1 MGKSF
6 IEMNNI
12 EISWIIAT
20 RNRINLLKWN
30 IHQLLMQIQP
40 NEEIIVVDGNSTDG
54 TEEYLRNLFEEGK
67 IQKYIRGKDRNQAHA
82 WNKGMLAA
90 KGKYIKKIIDDDI
103 FDLTSIR
110 KCVEKMN
117 ENPESDICI
126 SEDMSMDILNPEIT
140 YRHSRY
146 QEFLKWKNN
155 TYPSFTFGDV
165 HMIIRRSSLPLIGLY
180 DTSFIMMD
188 YEYSLR
194 ISYLGAGILF
204 YTGCNALSINSRN
217 TITANASRKQLLK
230 EGIRANAMYEYS
242 GDQSQISNWSKIKI
256 FIGKKR
262 DILIKNLKETESN
275 PNKTIPFETI
285 HKNYNIALN
294 CLIQE
299 NKQNKG
305 KFDFYKPS
313 K

>member
-1 MGKSF
+1 
-6 IEMNNI
+6 MNKI

-20 RNRINLLKWN
+20 RNRICQLKWN
-30 IHQLLMQIQP
+30 INQLILNKNE
-40 NEEIIVVDGNSTDG
+40 NEEIIVIDGESTDG
-54 TEEYLRNLFEEGK
+54 TEEYLNDLLNEGK
-67 IQKYIRGKDRNQAHA
+67 IQIYIRGKDKNQAHA
-82 WNKGMLAA
+82 WNKGILMA
-90 KGKYIKKIIDDDI
+90 KGKYIKKIIDDDV
-103 FDLTSIR
+103 FDLASIR
-110 KCVEKMN
+110 KCVAKMN
-117 ENPESDICI
+117 EIPESDICI
-126 SEDMSMDILNPEIT
+126 SEDMSMDVLNPQTI

-146 QEFLKWKNN
+146 NEFLKWKSN

-204 YTGCNALSINSRN
+204 YTGCNALSINSN
-217 TITANASRKQLLK
+217 HTITANASRKQLLK

-256 FIGKKR
+256 FIGRKR
-262 DILIKNLKETESN
+262 NILFKSIKIPKSKPQESINIETMY
-275 PNKTIPFETI
+275 
-285 HKNYNIALN
+285 KNYDIALN
-294 CLIQE
+294 RLILE

>member
-1 MGKSF
+1 MEQSQ
-6 IEMNNI
+6 I

-20 RNRINLLKWN
+20 RNRRERLQWN
-30 IHQLLMQIQP
+30 IEKLLEKITS
-40 NEEIIVVDGNSTDG
+40 NEEIIVIDGNSNDD
-54 TEEYLRNLFEEGK
+54 TEKYLSSLYQLGK

-90 KGKYIKKIIDDDI
+90 NGKYIKKIIDDDV
-103 FDLTSIR
+103 FDIESIR

-117 ENPESDICI
+117 EIPESDICI
-126 SEDMSMDILNPEIT
+126 SEDMSMDILNPET
-140 YRHSRY
+140 VFRHTRY
-146 QEFLKWKNN
+146 HEFLNWKSNI
-155 TYPSFTFGDV
+155 YPSFTFGDV
-165 HMIIRRSSLPLIGLY
+165 HLIIRRSSLALIGLY

-194 ISYLGAGILF
+194 ISYCGAGILF
-204 YTGCNALSINSRN
+204 YTGCNALSINSKN
-217 TITANASRKQLLK
+217 TITANTSRKQLLK

-262 DILIKNLKETESN
+262 DTLFRNFKESGSKLNESI
-275 PNKTIPFETI
+275 TIETI
-285 HKNYNIALN
+285 NKNYNIAHN
-294 CLIQE
+294 RLIQE
-299 NKQNKG
+299 NIKNPG
-305 KFDFYKPS
+305 KFDFYKPI